1 MTDQLQ
7 PTSGNHPGSATAA
20 RVGVASEVGTLRRVM
35 LHRPGNELK
44 RLTPTNKDALL
55 FDDVLWVKRARQEHD
70 AFADTLVERGVAVL
84 YLSELLTET
93 LATETARTELIEG
106 MLASNGLG
114 SRFAAELSIWLADL
128 SPETLTEVAI
138 AGVTYDEL
146 PALGGSLAAQVAAGD
161 DFVLPPLPNHLFTRD
176 TSAWIYDG
184 VSVNSMAK
192 PARVREAVNVNLIYR
207 HHPAFDAAQP
217 TWSDELGE
225 PATLEG
231 GDVLVVGNGCVLIGM
246 GERTRP
252 AAVEAMAKRLFTA
265 GAARQVLAVVLP
277 KQRSAMHLD
286 TVMTMIDHD
295 AFTDLSGTPRNS
307 LPAYSLR
314 AGRRQLVVTPVADRV
329 RPRSPRRWKSIS
341 CG

>member
-1 MTDQLQ
+1 M
-7 PTSGNHPGSATAA
+7 
-20 RVGVASEVGTLRRVM
+20 
-35 LHRPGNELK
+35 
-44 RLTPTNKDALL
+44 
-55 FDDVLWVKRARQEHD
+55 
-70 AFADTLVERGVAVL
+70 
-84 YLSELLTET
+84 
-93 LATETARTELIEG
+93 
-106 MLASNGLG
+106 
-114 SRFAAELSIWLADL
+114 
-128 SPETLTEVAI
+128 
-138 AGVTYDEL
+138 TYDEL

-184 VSVNSMAK
+184 VSVSSMAK

-207 HHPAFDAAQP
+207 HHPAFAAAQP
-217 TWSDELGE
+217 TFWSDDLGE

-295 AFTDLSGTPRNS
+295 AFTVYPELRQS
-307 LPAYSLR
+307 LRAYSLVPGAERAFDHPRCGSVHR
-314 AGRRQLVVTPVADRV
+314 AGRGAGSRSAAADRD
-329 RPRSPRRWKSIS
+329 RR
-341 CG
+341 